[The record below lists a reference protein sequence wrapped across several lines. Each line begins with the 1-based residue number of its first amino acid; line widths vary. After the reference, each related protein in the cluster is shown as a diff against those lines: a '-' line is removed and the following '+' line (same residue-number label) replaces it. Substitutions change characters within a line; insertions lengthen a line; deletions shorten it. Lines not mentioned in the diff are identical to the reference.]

1 MGLAHPAMHH
11 SIQSLDCSSER
22 SCDHPATG
30 GDPEAALEVSALAR
44 RLPKDCHMPFAQEVG
59 GPPLWPV
66 LWWIVVQFRTTTPA
80 SYVYVQVRRGSV
92 KLAFSVK
99 GGERS
104 RGKRLKLERSGCDVR
119 RIRVYCY

>member
-1 MGLAHPAMHH
+1 MAF
-11 SIQSLDCSSER
+11 
-22 SCDHPATG
+22 
-30 GDPEAALEVSALAR
+30 AR
-44 RLPKDCHMPFAQEVG
+44 EDV
-59 GPPLWPV
+59 GPPSWPV
-66 LWWIVVQFRTTTPA
+66 LWWVVVQFRTTTPA